1 MTTIKEMSTINQELK
16 NFHNLLNDDCLDKK
30 LFISIDQIKTK
41 IVEFDCNNRGYLS
54 LVLKYLVKTNN
65 KLWLKITIQQYI
77 ENLRVNDFLLLM
89 SYYNKIGPESLQSI
103 ESYDSTLFF
112 EKHYLTN
119 HFSSKSIKFLIE
131 NNLNEFI
138 SKLDGYYTILN
149 EKDVNSINHFFGDFK
164 LEFLNESEYNL
175 LENYHKN
182 ENIFNEITRC
192 DILSDNDNYE
202 SIINCFVSEIL
213 QNINFKNAC
222 NKYIESINIFLDDLA
237 LAFNNIFQNMCILDC
252 GNILH
257 GWTNGKINSKSYKY
271 LIKVI
276 EKLNEIGKIP
286 LLVIHSKHLNK
297 NRFRNDN
304 EIKKSIDYILN
315 KFKDLIFIT
324 PYGENDDYFILLFC
338 IIGGISKIITKD
350 NFGDHFSILTNSKNK
365 LEYQFKYFLD
375 DVKVKYNLDALH
387 SIEFSKNLN
396 REYSN
401 CIQIIDNYVYIP
413 TDKKRFIKYKLYG

>member
-164 LEFLNESEYNL
+164 L
-175 LENYHKN
+175 
-182 ENIFNEITRC
+182 
-192 DILSDNDNYE
+192 
-202 SIINCFVSEIL
+202 
-213 QNINFKNAC
+213 
-222 NKYIESINIFLDDLA
+222 
-237 LAFNNIFQNMCILDC
+237 
-252 GNILH
+252 
-257 GWTNGKINSKSYKY
+257 
-271 LIKVI
+271 
-276 EKLNEIGKIP
+276 
-286 LLVIHSKHLNK
+286 
-297 NRFRNDN
+297 
-304 EIKKSIDYILN
+304 
-315 KFKDLIFIT
+315 
-324 PYGENDDYFILLFC
+324 
-338 IIGGISKIITKD
+338 
-350 NFGDHFSILTNSKNK
+350 
-365 LEYQFKYFLD
+365 
-375 DVKVKYNLDALH
+375 
-387 SIEFSKNLN
+387 
-396 REYSN
+396 
-401 CIQIIDNYVYIP
+401 
-413 TDKKRFIKYKLYG
+413 